1 MSSPLHSRAEHAA
14 FWRKNLHAFVR
25 STLHTADHAQ
35 PLQER
40 NRSKLIQTLGKEGRA
55 PLIGPAI
62 ARIASPTALT
72 KRKSRNREVIVP
84 MQPATESIRDA
95 QTDGKGVTILARSL
109 FRQMRQ
115 QGYSPE
121 QIINLS
127 SELIELVREDLC
139 KEVAA
144 Q

>member
-1 MSSPLHSRAEHAA
+1 
-14 FWRKNLHAFVR
+14 
-25 STLHTADHAQ
+25 
-35 PLQER
+35 
-40 NRSKLIQTLGKEGRA
+40 
-55 PLIGPAI
+55 
-62 ARIASPTALT
+62 
-72 KRKSRNREVIVP
+72 